1 MSNFDY
7 QQIDDVIH
15 SRIRTAVM
23 AVLISVEEAEF
34 NFIKEKV
41 NATDGNLSVHIKK
54 LEDAGYLSVKKNFVD
69 RKPVTRYKLTAKSYK
84 SRKHNKG
91 KIKTIKQYGK
101 TDTATDSGFSQHT

>member
-23 AVLISVEEAEF
+23 AVLVSVEEAEF

-54 LEDAGYLSVKKNFVD
+54 LEDAGYLTVKKNFVD
-69 RKPVTRYKLTAKSYK
+69 RKPVTRYKLTAKGYK
-84 SRKHNKG
+84 AFEKYIANLESI
-91 KIKTIKQYGK
+91 IKAK
-101 TDTATDSGFSQHT
+101 